1 MRTNDTLQAINKFF
15 QICGDHPIEKI
26 TGDYDGIIIDTGRAV
41 YKYSYETDNIDKVN
55 KKFT

>member
-1 MRTNDTLQAINKFF
+1 MRTNDMLQAINKFF

-26 TGDYDGIIIDTGRAV
+26 TSNYDGIIIDTGRTV